1 MFIMRNKETGDVMG
15 PYQTKK
21 LAIQY
26 GPKGEQWEPE
36 SIGKRTPEGYSLS
49 HLRKRYFFQSSSS
62 GSGAG

>member
-26 GPKGEQWEPE
+26 GPKGEQWEPK
-36 SIGKRTPEGYSLS
+36 SIGKRTAEQAQAL
-49 HLRKRYFFQSSSS
+49 
-62 GSGAG
+62 GAAINSAKVSR